1 MSGCPFH
8 DENKAVDHGG
18 SNQEGT
24 NPAAAIPAP
33 ATASDIEAK
42 APSRATSK
50 EGALACPVSHV
61 NSTDAADQPVVVV
74 TGASQGIGHAIV
86 RKFYEHGWKVYTLAR
101 TPFTSKC
108 PWAEGMT
115 HHISVDLSD
124 EASVRIAVDVLKE
137 QLGDRPLNA
146 LVNNAGISPKNDQGL
161 RLDATQTNLA
171 TYEKVMMVNVYAPL
185 LLTRGLL
192 GPLQNGKGAVVN
204 VSSIAGS
211 RIHPFAGAA
220 YAMSKSALSALT
232 REMAF
237 ELGRQGVRVNSV
249 APGEIET
256 AILSA
261 GTDKIVQTQVPMN
274 RIGNPKEVADVV
286 MFLCSDAA
294 SYVNGSEIQID
305 GGQHIG

>member
-1 MSGCPFH
+1 MNGCPFH
-8 DENKAVDHGG
+8 SETPDALTETSSDFG
-18 SNQEGT
+18 SRQPVT
-24 NPAAAIPAP
+24 Q
-33 ATASDIEAK
+33 AK
-42 APSRATSK
+42 APPAASQEPS
-50 EGALACPVSHV
+50 GLACPVSHRGR
-61 NSTDAADQPVVVV
+61 SDEAQRPIAVV

-86 RKFYEHGWKVYTLAR
+86 RKFYDHGWKVYTLAR
-101 TPFTSKC
+101 TPFTNKC

-115 HHISVDLSD
+115 QHISVDLSD

-137 QLGDRPLNA
+137 QLAGRPLNA
-146 LVNNAGISPKNDQGL
+146 LVNNAGISPKNEQGL
-161 RLDATQTNLA
+161 RLDATQTDLA
-171 TYEKVMMVNVYAPL
+171 TYEKVMMVNVFAPL

-192 GPLQNGKGAVVN
+192 EPLQQGKGAVVN

-220 YAMSKSALSALT
+220 YAMSKSALSAMT
-232 REMAF
+232 RELAF

-286 MFLCSDAA
+286 MFLCSEAA

-305 GGQHIG
+305 GGQHIGS

>member
-8 DENKAVDHGG
+8 DGA
-18 SNQEGT
+18 QA
-24 NPAAAIPAP
+24 NPAAPLHDRPSNSEAATQAP
-33 ATASDIEAK
+33 GAAK
-42 APSRATSK
+42 AGTRAAAPQSETQN
-50 EGALACPVSHV
+50 ELACPVSHRHR
-61 NSTDAADQPVVVV
+61 SEETHRPIAVV

-86 RKFYEHGWKVYTLAR
+86 RKFYDHGWKVYTLAR
-101 TPFTSKC
+101 TPFSSVC

-115 HHISVDLSD
+115 QHISVDLSD

-146 LVNNAGISPKNDQGL
+146 LVNNAGISPKNEQGL
-161 RLDATQTNLA
+161 RLDATETDLS
-171 TYEKVMMVNVYAPL
+171 TYERVMMVNVFAPL

-192 GPLQNGKGAVVN
+192 EPLQQGKGAVVN

-220 YAMSKSALSALT
+220 YAISKSALSAMT
-232 REMAF
+232 RELAF
-237 ELGRQGVRVNSV
+237 ELGRKGVRVNSV

-261 GTDKIVQTQVPMN
+261 GTDLSLI
-274 RIGNPKEVADVV
+274 
-286 MFLCSDAA
+286 
-294 SYVNGSEIQID
+294 
-305 GGQHIG
+305 HI